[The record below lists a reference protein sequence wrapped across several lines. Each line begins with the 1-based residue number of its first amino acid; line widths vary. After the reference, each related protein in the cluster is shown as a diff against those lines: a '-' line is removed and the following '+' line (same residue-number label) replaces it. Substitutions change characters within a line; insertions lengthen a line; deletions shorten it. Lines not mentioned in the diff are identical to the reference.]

1 MILGRVIGNA
11 IATEKH
17 PCYVGKT
24 CLVVQPVDETGKEIG
39 RSFLAL
45 DAVQAGEGDLVLAS
59 REGNTARQL
68 AGGPDDPIHSVV
80 LAIVDRVE
88 LADERAL
95 RGATNEYAVAHPA
108 VPAHE
113 RAPAGTKGML

>member
-1 MILGRVIGNA
+1 VILARITGNA
-11 IATEKH
+11 VAVEKH
-17 PCYVGKT
+17 PCYEGKIT
-24 CLVVQPVDETGKEIG
+24 LVCQPVDPQGNPIG
-39 RSFLAL
+39 RAFLAL

-88 LADERAL
+88 
-95 RGATNEYAVAHPA
+95 
-108 VPAHE
+108 
-113 RAPAGTKGML
+113 